1 MISYRKKDEENPIL
15 LNQEGEVPYF
25 YYPLLEN
32 TGMVRHGFSTRLGGV
47 SSGEFESM
55 NFNTTRGDSLDH
67 VEENFR
73 RFCGAI
79 GCDWDLA
86 VMSHQ
91 THTVNVEKVTA
102 DMVTKGRSFWE
113 KKPFTH
119 VDGLV
124 TDVPGAVLITS
135 YADCVPLYFVD
146 EKHHGIGLAHSGW
159 KGTVGEIGRKMV
171 EAMGKEF
178 QRDPVKKV
186 IGLSH
191 SGWRGTVERMGA
203 VTVAKMQKEYGC
215 DPADIL
221 ACVGPSICQDCYEI
235 GPEVAEE
242 FYKAFT
248 EEEAEQILAK
258 NQAGRYQL
266 DLWKANALILERAG
280 IRRNHMAITNV
291 CTCCNPDL
299 LFSHRYTKGK
309 RGNLSA
315 FLSLC

>member
-135 YADCVPLYFVD
+135 YADCVPLYF
-146 EKHHGIGLAHSGW
+146 L
-159 KGTVGEIGRKMV
+159 
-171 EAMGKEF
+171 
-178 QRDPVKKV
+178 DPVKKV

-266 DLWKANALILERAG
+266 DLWKANALILKGAG
-280 IRRNHMAITNV
+280 IRREHMAITNV

>member
-135 YADCVPLYFVD
+135 YADCVPLYF
-146 EKHHGIGLAHSGW
+146 L
-159 KGTVGEIGRKMV
+159 
-171 EAMGKEF
+171 
-178 QRDPVKKV
+178 DPVKKV

-215 DPADIL
+215 DPTDIL

-266 DLWKANALILERAG
+266 DLWKANALILKGAG
-280 IRRNHMAITNV
+280 IRREHMAITNV
-291 CTCCNPDL
+291 CTCCNPDF
-299 LFSHRYTKGK
+299 LFSHRASKGL
-309 RGNLSA
+309 RGVLGGG
-315 FLSLC
+315 LMMKGQIKDGQ

>member
-32 TGMVRHGFSTRLGGV
+32 TGMVRNGFSTRLGGV

-135 YADCVPLYFVD
+135 YADCVPLYF
-146 EKHHGIGLAHSGW
+146 L
-159 KGTVGEIGRKMV
+159 
-171 EAMGKEF
+171 
-178 QRDPVKKV
+178 DPVKKV

-215 DPADIL
+215 DPTDIL

-266 DLWKANALILERAG
+266 DLWKANALILKGAG
-280 IRRNHMAITNV
+280 IRREHMAITNV

>member
-1 MISYRKKDEENPIL
+1 MISYRKKDEGNPIL

-135 YADCVPLYFVD
+135 YADCVPLYF
-146 EKHHGIGLAHSGW
+146 L
-159 KGTVGEIGRKMV
+159 
-171 EAMGKEF
+171 
-178 QRDPVKKV
+178 DPVKKV

-215 DPADIL
+215 DPTDIL

-266 DLWKANALILERAG
+266 DLWKANALILEGAG
-280 IRRNHMAITNV
+280 IRREHMAITNV

>member
-135 YADCVPLYFVD
+135 YADCVPLYF
-146 EKHHGIGLAHSGW
+146 L
-159 KGTVGEIGRKMV
+159 
-171 EAMGKEF
+171 
-178 QRDPVKKV
+178 DPVKKV

>member
-1 MISYRKKDEENPIL
+1 MISYRKKDEGNPIL

-135 YADCVPLYFVD
+135 YADCVPLYF
-146 EKHHGIGLAHSGW
+146 L
-159 KGTVGEIGRKMV
+159 
-171 EAMGKEF
+171 
-178 QRDPVKKV
+178 DPVKKV

-215 DPADIL
+215 DPTDIL

-248 EEEAEQILAK
+248 EEEAEQILVK
-258 NQAGRYQL
+258 NQTGRYQL
-266 DLWKANALILERAG
+266 DLWKANALILEGAG
-280 IRRNHMAITNV
+280 IRREHMAITNV

>member
-135 YADCVPLYFVD
+135 YADCVPLYF
-146 EKHHGIGLAHSGW
+146 L
-159 KGTVGEIGRKMV
+159 
-171 EAMGKEF
+171 
-178 QRDPVKKV
+178 DPVKKV

-215 DPADIL
+215 DPTDIL

-266 DLWKANALILERAG
+266 DLWKANALILKGAG
-280 IRRNHMAITNV
+280 IRREHMAITNV

>member
-135 YADCVPLYFVD
+135 YADCVPLYF
-146 EKHHGIGLAHSGW
+146 L
-159 KGTVGEIGRKMV
+159 
-171 EAMGKEF
+171 
-178 QRDPVKKV
+178 DPVKKV

-248 EEEAEQILAK
+248 EKEAEQILAK

-266 DLWKANALILERAG
+266 DLWKANALILKGAG
-280 IRRNHMAITNV
+280 IRREHMAITNV

>member
-135 YADCVPLYFVD
+135 YADCVPLYF
-146 EKHHGIGLAHSGW
+146 L
-159 KGTVGEIGRKMV
+159 
-171 EAMGKEF
+171 
-178 QRDPVKKV
+178 DPVKKV

-221 ACVGPSICQDCYEI
+221 ACVGPSICHDCYEI

-266 DLWKANALILERAG
+266 DLWKANALILKGAG
-280 IRRNHMAITNV
+280 IRREHMAITNV

>member
-135 YADCVPLYFVD
+135 YADCVPLYF
-146 EKHHGIGLAHSGW
+146 L
-159 KGTVGEIGRKMV
+159 
-171 EAMGKEF
+171 
-178 QRDPVKKV
+178 DPVKKV

-248 EEEAEQILAK
+248 EEEA
-258 NQAGRYQL
+258 
-266 DLWKANALILERAG
+266 
-280 IRRNHMAITNV
+280 
-291 CTCCNPDL
+291 
-299 LFSHRYTKGK
+299 
-309 RGNLSA
+309 
-315 FLSLC
+315 

>member
-135 YADCVPLYFVD
+135 YADCVPLYF
-146 EKHHGIGLAHSGW
+146 L
-159 KGTVGEIGRKMV
+159 
-171 EAMGKEF
+171 
-178 QRDPVKKV
+178 DPVKKV

-248 EEEAEQILAK
+248 EEEAEQILVK
-258 NQAGRYQL
+258 NQTGRYQL
-266 DLWKANALILERAG
+266 DLWKANALILEGAG
-280 IRRNHMAITNV
+280 IRREHMAITNV

>member
-135 YADCVPLYFVD
+135 YADCVPLYF
-146 EKHHGIGLAHSGW
+146 L
-159 KGTVGEIGRKMV
+159 
-171 EAMGKEF
+171 
-178 QRDPVKKV
+178 DPVKKV

-215 DPADIL
+215 DPTDIL

-266 DLWKANALILERAG
+266 DLWKANALILEGAG
-280 IRRNHMAITNV
+280 IRREHMAITNV

>member
-135 YADCVPLYFVD
+135 YADCVPLYF
-146 EKHHGIGLAHSGW
+146 L
-159 KGTVGEIGRKMV
+159 
-171 EAMGKEF
+171 
-178 QRDPVKKV
+178 DPVKKV

-215 DPADIL
+215 DPTDIL

-248 EEEAEQILAK
+248 EKEAEQILAK

-266 DLWKANALILERAG
+266 DLWKANALILKGAG
-280 IRRNHMAITNV
+280 IRREHMAITNV